1 MTEKHHAAFA
11 PSSLSFAAAA
21 SAGSSGDARPCTVF
35 SGHPRENG
43 DPRQLCNW
51 PL

>member
-21 SAGSSGDARPCTVF
+21 SAGSSGDARRALYSPVIPAKTGIHDNF
-35 SGHPRENG
+35 AIDR
-43 DPRQLCNW
+43 
-51 PL
+51 